1 MGDGFSSFDGAH
13 EGWSSVLAFKTFTLH
28 FSQSA
33 SCLVAHMMSL
43 SPEWI
48 ILVESLALGTKV
60 V

>member
-1 MGDGFSSFDGAH
+1 M
-13 EGWSSVLAFKTFTLH
+13 AFKTFTLH

>member
-1 MGDGFSSFDGAH
+1 M
-13 EGWSSVLAFKTFTLH
+13 AFKDFTLQ
-28 FSQSA
+28 FAQSA

-48 ILVESLALGTKV
+48 ILVESSALGTEV